1 METPLPPRGRRPPPS
16 SNTSRGL
23 VVSQDRITIV
33 QPDRANKPVQF
44 HALYMYI
51 WLAAICTIFP
61 PFLEIYLSTYESHV
75 AFLKLAFGY
84 KKRSVRQKKIV
95 FQRNQQSL
103 MNYAK
108 SCFLNFICFFQIIRF
123 FIIYNFFTLDF
134 FRYTRAYRACR
145 QYTPYAPVFFKRQV
159 YYIIWKTIETIF
171 AISSILYVN

>member
-23 VVSQDRITIV
+23 VVSKERITIV

-61 PFLEIYLSTYESHV
+61 PFLEIYLSTYESRV

-84 KKRSVRQKKIV
+84 KKRSVRQKKNSISEKLAEFNELRKIV
-95 FQRNQQSL
+95 LF
-103 MNYAK
+103 K
-108 SCFLNFICFFQIIRF
+108 FICFFQIIRF

-145 QYTPYAPVFFKRQV
+145 
-159 YYIIWKTIETIF
+159 
-171 AISSILYVN
+171 